1 MGMQTPIGP
10 NTLLHMECKT
20 LRHLTPAHFPSLTC
34 CHHHHHPFPKLS
46 SGLTK
51 PQCPGSQP
59 LIHPSTPTRILL
71 PFPAYSRSS
80 QQILSWAFR
89 PFQRLKA
96 SSTSLLFPSLLQFI
110 STDTFFF
117 FFLNSISTI
126 PRLYLQTDVEHTLT
140 LFGCCY
146 HHWALKRNKKQVC
159 FEIDSQP

>member
-117 FFLNSISTI
+117 FLPKFYQYNSKAVS
-126 PRLYLQTDVEHTLT
+126 PD
-140 LFGCCY
+140 
-146 HHWALKRNKKQVC
+146 
-159 FEIDSQP
+159 